1 MRWKVF
7 YAWGNLIIN
16 TIDLGSETLVSP
28 ESGEAKAS
36 LPTNKFSIILDE
48 Y

>member
-1 MRWKVF
+1 MRRKVF
-7 YAWGNLIIN
+7 YAWGNLIVD

-36 LPTNKFSIILDE
+36 LPTNKFGIILGE